1 MLSVELLAPLHAVA
15 APILVTAG
23 DRLLWLNRR
32 AGVLF
37 GLPPEAHS
45 EAASLDLRRYLHPAD
60 VDRWGQAAN
69 DLDPDRPIRL
79 RFRHH
84 ADDTR
89 LFEADA
95 LFSPLDIP
103 GGPFTLVTLRDPDAE
118 VRAERDL
125 LRQVLRHLPYAAVF
139 FFDHDL
145 RFQVAE
151 GRSLVQAGL
160 SHRHFVGKSLRE
172 VVDPATAERDE
183 PAQIAALNGISTTNE
198 NEYDG
203 RLHWM
208 HTVPVYNEERAVIG
222 GLALSLDIT
231 ELPYVRVLRE
241 QEQRLRRSEYQM
253 HSIVQSVPDVLYIKD
268 LARRYVLINPA
279 GARMVGRLVED
290 VIGHTDVEL
299 FGDELGRV
307 MWETDQQVIDT
318 QQPLT
323 YQARRKFAGAD
334 VILDTTKV
342 PYYSETGDLIGVIG
356 TTKNITD
363 RVQAEE
369 ARENSERHYRQLLDQ
384 LPIALI
390 ATSRETLEIIYFNR
404 AAAALFDNLSA
415 PWKERWE
422 RSLASDE
429 QRQAFHQRLT
439 LAQRGEVTPLRE
451 FTLAQ
456 AGDTLSYFLTQT
468 FPVIF
473 QGHHAMITLFVDIT
487 DRKAADEALR
497 ASELRLQAILDGS
510 LDAIYI
516 KNREGSYE
524 LANPAAARMF
534 GQSQPDEMIGHDDD
548 RFFGPEAGAE
558 IRAIDRQVMETLEPI
573 TYESHRL
580 INGTTVSLLS
590 AKVPYIGP
598 DDTVQGVIGIS
609 RDITDRVRAE
619 QELQARERQFRALA
633 ETIPDTIYIHD
644 LRTHSMI
651 YCNKTEFLGYSMA
664 ELNQTNSIVA
674 ATHPDDLAKVMH
686 LWQQTASS
694 GTVGEVDFRIQH
706 KDGHWEWVM
715 KRQTIFARDDGGR
728 PTQILVTL
736 NTITERKQV
745 EAFVREQEKLQVAF
759 EKERDL
765 SDLKTRM
772 MRRISHEFRTPLSV
786 ILISLDL
793 LERYYDRAT
802 PERREERMGQIRA
815 QINHIS
821 GILEGISFVM
831 RGQAGQLILFRE
843 VIDLSAL
850 CQSVVTQVRAASP
863 TAHVWHCHFGQGIAL
878 RADADMIRQIMAQL
892 LANAVKFSAPGSVIG
907 VNVRV
912 DDAWAVIDV
921 TDQGIGIPAD
931 EQERIFQPFVRASN
945 IGEVPGIGL
954 GLSIA
959 QTAAIAHSG
968 TIVVAST
975 PGGGSTFT
983 VSLPQG
989 G

>member
-1 MLSVELLAPLHAVA
+1 MLSVELLAALHAVA

-32 AGVLF
+32 ASLLF
-37 GLPPEAHS
+37 GLPPEVLS
-45 EAASLDLRRYLHPAD
+45 DAASLDLRRYLHPAD
-60 VDRWGQAAN
+60 VDRWGQAAS
-69 DLDPDRPIRL
+69 DPDRVIRL

-84 ADDTR
+84 ADDSR
-89 LFEADA
+89 AFEADA

-103 GGPFTLVTLRDPDAE
+103 GGPFTLVTLRDPDVD

-145 RFQVAE
+145 RFRVAE

-160 SHRHFVGKSLRE
+160 SHSHFVGKSLRE
-172 VVDPATAERDE
+172 IENPVAVERDE
-183 PAQIAALNGISTTNE
+183 PAQIAALQGITTTNE
-198 NEYDG
+198 SEYDG

-208 HTVPVYNEERAVIG
+208 HTVPVYDEGQAVIG

-231 ELPYVRVLRE
+231 QLPYVRALRQ
-241 QEQRLRRSEYQM
+241 QEERLRRSEYQM
-253 HSIVQSVPDVLYIKD
+253 QSIVQSVPDVLYIKD

-279 GARMVGRLVED
+279 GARMVGRVVEEM
-290 VIGHTDVEL
+290 VGYTDVEL

-307 MWETDQQVIDT
+307 IWETDQQVIDT

-323 YQARRKFAGAD
+323 YQARRTFAGAD
-334 VILDTTKV
+334 VILYTTKV

-384 LPIALI
+384 LPVALI
-390 ATSRETLEIIYFNR
+390 ATSRETLEVVYFNH
-404 AAAALFDNLSA
+404 AAAALFYNLDT
-415 PWKERWE
+415 PWMDRWE
-422 RSLASDE
+422 NHLASDE
-429 QRQAFHQRLT
+429 QRQAFRERLS

-451 FTLAQ
+451 FALAQ

-468 FPVIF
+468 FPVVF
-473 QGHHAMITLFVDIT
+473 QGHHAMISLFVDIT
-487 DRKAADEALR
+487 DRKAAEEALR

-516 KNREGSYE
+516 KGRDGVYE

-534 GQSQPDEMIGHDDD
+534 GRSIPADILGQHDDV
-548 RFFGPEAGAE
+548 FFGLEAGAE
-558 IRAIDRQVMETLEPI
+558 IRAIDRQVMETLTPV

-580 INGTTVSLLS
+580 INGGWVSLLS
-590 AKVPYIGP
+590 AKVPYLGP
-598 DDTVQGVIGIS
+598 DGSVRGIIGIS

-644 LRTHSMI
+644 LRTHRMI
-651 YCNKTEFLGYSMA
+651 YCNKTEFLGYSLA
-664 ELNQTNSIVA
+664 ELNQPNSILA

-715 KRQTIFARDDGGR
+715 KRQTIFARDDSGR

-745 EAFVREQEKLQVAF
+745 EAVVREQEKLQVAF

-765 SDLKTRM
+765 SELKTRM
-772 MRRISHEFRTPLSV
+772 MQRISHEFRTPLSV
-786 ILISLDL
+786 ILVSLDL

-843 VIDLSAL
+843 VFDLSAL

-863 TAHVWHCHFGQGIAL
+863 TAHVWQCHFGQGIAL

-892 LANAVKFSAPGSVIG
+892 LANAVKFSSPGSIIG

-912 DDAWAVIDV
+912 DDAWVVIDV
-921 TDQGIGIPAD
+921 TDQGVGVPAD

-959 QTAAIAHSG
+959 QTAVIAHSG
-968 TIVVAST
+968 TIVVASA

-989 G
+989 D